1 MRAPRAAVLT
11 RARLALCFAL
21 LIATPGCGHTH
32 EITAGRWQVAFQ
44 SDRNGEWA
52 LYALTPGGGQ
62 GLRIAG
68 GERPA
73 LSRTLEYFRLPPP
86 VPSPDGH
93 RVVIPGRH
101 GLDLLTL
108 ATGQLTG
115 LAGGDPSTASWSPDG
130 RWIAFLGLSPGVSV
144 IGADGKRGRR
154 LTFGSG
160 DHDAVWSPDGKQLA
174 FARDRVGTLL
184 VGSDGGHERLLSRR
198 EGFYLHWSSDG
209 RRLSFLAGHD
219 GYAVL
224 STLETVSVAIGRV
237 VRRIPHV
244 TPFAEGEFAWAPD
257 GRRVAWTRT
266 RSSPSGTFEQSQIFV
281 MNADGTE
288 RRPVTPTREYAG
300 GPVWSPDGRSILYE
314 RNDGLGGS
322 QLWLVRPDGSGR
334 QALTL
339 AYPHGGNAFGA
350 AWIRGP
356 VSAAPAP
363 PSPRLVSRA
372 DGALL
377 RNPEPIA
384 QIAAIGSL
392 LVAIPPERVFTAEWG
407 LTPPLVRW
415 DTARGRV
422 DRISLT
428 TCERPVGVAPAA
440 ARVAYVCAG
449 GHAEV
454 ATGAVRVVAGGARPP
469 VEVFSDWE
477 SNGRP
482 RGSLPG
488 RLVGGGRLIVF
499 SEQQFHR
506 DQVVGR
512 RLWRIVGARR
522 VLVKT
527 RLAGEPSAVDGR
539 RIVVERDD
547 GRVQLLSPRGRTLGV
562 VRPRGRVPAH
572 SDYEQPPATVA
583 LEGRDLVVLRGGLLQ
598 LYDTGSL
605 RPRRRWRVRRG
616 AALAGVARGLV
627 AYAVGDAIHILRLHD
642 GAQAVVRARGVDL
655 AGARL
660 TRAGLFYAVNR
671 KRVSTDYFPIDVANP
686 SRIVF
691 IRRSALVRRLR

>member
-32 EITAGRWQVAFQ
+32 ETTAGGWQVAFQ

-52 LYALTPGGGQ
+52 LYALTHGGGQ

-108 ATGQLTG
+108 ATGQRTR

-160 DHDAVWSPDGKQLA
+160 DHDGVWSPDGKQLA

-184 VGSDGGHERLLSRR
+184 VGSDGGHQRLLSRR

-219 GYAVL
+219 AYAVL
-224 STLETVSVAIGRV
+224 STLETVSVATGRV

-244 TPFAEGEFAWAPD
+244 TPFPEGEFAWAPD

-266 RSSPSGTFEQSQIFV
+266 RSSPSGTFEQSQILV

-288 RRPVTPTREYAG
+288 RRAVTPTREYAG
-300 GPVWSPDGRSILYE
+300 GPVWSSDGRSILYE

-334 QALTL
+334 QALTR

-372 DGALL
+372 DGAVL

-415 DTARGRV
+415 DTARGR
-422 DRISLT
+422 
-428 TCERPVGVAPAA
+428 
-440 ARVAYVCAG
+440 
-449 GHAEV
+449 
-454 ATGAVRVVAGGARPP
+454 
-469 VEVFSDWE
+469 
-477 SNGRP
+477 
-482 RGSLPG
+482 
-488 RLVGGGRLIVF
+488 LVGGGRLIVF

-527 RLAGEPSAVDGR
+527 GLAGEPSAVDGR

-547 GRVQLLSPRGRTLGV
+547 GRVQLLSPDGRTLGV
-562 VRPRGRVPAH
+562 FRPRGRVPAH
-572 SDYEQPPATVA
+572 SDYEQPPATVE

-598 LYDTGSL
+598 LYDTRSL

>member
-11 RARLALCFAL
+11 RARLALFLAL
-21 LIATPGCGHTH
+21 AVATSGCARAH
-32 EITAGRWQVAFQ
+32 ETPAGRWQVAVQ
-44 SDRNGEWA
+44 SDRNAEWA

-62 GLRIAG
+62 ALRIAG

-73 LSRTLEYFRLPPP
+73 LSRTLEYFRLSPP
-86 VPSPDGH
+86 VPSPDGR
-93 RVVIPGRH
+93 RVVIPGRDA
-101 GLDLLTL
+101 LDLLTL
-108 ATGQLTG
+108 ATGERTR
-115 LAGGDPSTASWSPDG
+115 LASGDASTASWSPDG

-144 IGADGKRGRR
+144 IGVDGKHGRR

-174 FARDRVGTLL
+174 FARYRVGTLL
-184 VGSDGGHERLLSRR
+184 IGSDGGHRRLLSRR
-198 EGFYLHWSSDG
+198 EGFYLHWSRDG
-209 RRLSFLAGHD
+209 RRLSFLTGRES
-219 GYAVL
+219 YAVL
-224 STLETVSVAIGRV
+224 STLETVSVATGRV

-257 GRRVAWTRT
+257 ERRVAWTRT
-266 RSSPSGTFEQSQIFV
+266 HSSPSGTFERSQILV
-281 MNADGTE
+281 MHADGTA
-288 RRPVTPTREYAG
+288 RRAVTPKRGYAG
-300 GPVWSPDGRSILYE
+300 GPVWSPDGRSIVYV
-314 RNDGLGGS
+314 RDDHLGGS

-334 QALTL
+334 HALTR
-339 AYPHGGNAFGA
+339 AYPNGGNAFGA

-356 VSAAPAP
+356 VSTAPAP
-363 PSPRLVSRA
+363 PSPRLASRA
-372 DGALL
+372 DGAVL

-428 TCERPVGVAPAA
+428 TCETPVGVAAA

-454 ATGAVRVVAGGARPP
+454 ETGAVRIVAGAARPP
-469 VEVFSDWE
+469 VEVFSDWM

-488 RLVGGGRLIVF
+488 RLVGGRSLIVF
-499 SEQQFHR
+499 SEQRFER

-522 VLVKT
+522 VLVKK
-527 RLAGEPSAVDGR
+527 LAAEPSAVDGR

-547 GRVQLLSPRGRTLGV
+547 GSVQLLGPNGRTLGI

-572 SDYEQPPATVA
+572 SDDEQPPATVA

-598 LYDTGSL
+598 LYDTRSL
-605 RPRRRWRVRRG
+605 RSRRRWRVRRG

-627 AYAVGDAIHILRLHD
+627 AYAVGAAIHILRLHD
-642 GAQAVVRARGVDL
+642 GAQAVVRARGGDL

-660 TRAGLFYAVNR
+660 TRGGLFYAVNR
-671 KRVSTDYFPIDVANP
+671 KRVSSDYFPIDVANS

-691 IRRSALVRRLR
+691 IRRGALVRRLR